1 MRKLKQAYQELR
13 VLDTADWMKRIKK
26 IEDIPLKRTIGWIV
40 WWDYVAD
47 RLDGSQDMW
56 AWLSGF
62 SMVGQPTPDEI
73 ARGLVSIGFD
83 EKIAAK
89 RSGQNAR
96 QEIQK
101 EST

>member
-1 MRKLKQAYQELR
+1 MRKRKLEYMELR
-13 VLDTADWMKRIKK
+13 DVETEEWIKRIDT
-26 IEDIPLKRTIGWIV
+26 IEDIPLRRTVGWIV

-47 RLDGSQDMW
+47 RLPGSLELWMI
-56 AWLSGF
+56 LSQYP
-62 SMVGQPTPDEI
+62 MDGQPTPEEI
-73 ARGLVSIGFD
+73 TRGLVSIGFD

>member
-1 MRKLKQAYQELR
+1 MKRIKVKYRELR
-13 VLDTADWMKRIKK
+13 DVSTGEWMKRIRGIK
-26 IEDIPLKRTIGWIV
+26 DIPLRRTIGWIV

-96 QEIQK
+96 QETQK
-101 EST
+101 ENA